1 MQRVELQPA
10 FVVHARPYRD
20 TSFLVD
26 FFTPDYGRLCA
37 VARGARRGKNSQR
50 PLLNPFIPLL
60 ISFQG
65 KDSLQLLLSLE
76 STGHGLPLT
85 GNRLFSGLYLN
96 ELLRRVLSEWDSC
109 PHLFEYYTEALRALA
124 GDQDVEVVL
133 RRFERQLLQEL
144 GYAIDWH
151 CEAHTGS
158 PLMADAWYRLEPQE
172 GFIESAPDERGRYYL
187 GANLIAIAED
197 SYELAETKRAAKHI
211 SRTLLQPLLGD
222 QPLKSRQLFL

>member
-37 VARGARRGKNSQR
+37 VARGVRRGKNSQR

-65 KDSLQLLLSLE
+65 KGSLQLLLSIE
-76 STGHGLPLT
+76 STGYGLPLT
-85 GNRLFSGLYLN
+85 GSRLFSGLYLN

-109 PHLFEYYTEALRALA
+109 PSLFERYTQALHALA
-124 GDQDVEVVL
+124 GDQDVELVL
-133 RRFERQLLQEL
+133 RRFEKQLLQEL

-151 CEAHTGS
+151 CEAHSGKA
-158 PLMADAWYRLEPQE
+158 LAADAWYRLEPQE
-172 GFIESAPDERGRYYL
+172 GFIAAVPDERGRYYC
-187 GANLIAIAED
+187 GAHLIAIAED
-197 SYELAETKRAAKHI
+197 TYESPEAKRAAKHI
-211 SRTLLQPLLGD
+211 SRTLLHPLLGD
-222 QPLKSRQLFL
+222 QPLQSRQLFL